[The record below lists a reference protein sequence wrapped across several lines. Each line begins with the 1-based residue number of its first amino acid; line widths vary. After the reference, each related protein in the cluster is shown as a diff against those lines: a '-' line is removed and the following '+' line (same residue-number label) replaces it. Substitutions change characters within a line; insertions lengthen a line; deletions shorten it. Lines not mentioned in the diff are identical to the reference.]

1 LPLQVSAA
9 KKGDKIMV
17 VKGLF
22 YTQEHE
28 WAKVEGDIATI
39 GITDHAQEALGELTF
54 VELPEVGK
62 EVSQKGEI
70 AVVESSK
77 AASDVYSPVAGKVTE
92 ANTQLTTKPEI
103 INDDCYGAGWI
114 CKMRITDKASIKN
127 LMDAT
132 KYEEYLKGL

>member
-1 LPLQVSAA
+1 
-9 KKGDKIMV
+9 MV